1 MELEMLYEKI
11 QNASDYRALTVPF
24 ALMVLDILTGIYHA
38 WSTGHLKSYRMREG
52 LNKKVG
58 EISIIIVG
66 LIFTW
71 AFALPKYLIGTIVFY
86 VDVMELVSLSENL
99 DKMHFPL
106 PKFVKSALRNAE
118 YKLQNEDPS
127 KKEGEKK

>member
-99 DKMHFPL
+99 DKMKFPL

-127 KKEGEKK
+127 KKEGENK

>member
-11 QNASDYRALTVPF
+11 QNASDYRALSVPF
-24 ALMVLDILTGIYHA
+24 ALMVLDILTGVYHA

-58 EISIIIVG
+58 EISIIIVS
-66 LIFTW
+66 LLFTW
-71 AFALPKYLIGTIVFY
+71 AFALPKYVIGFIVFY
-86 VDVMELVSLSENL
+86 VDIMELVSLSENL

>member
-24 ALMVLDILTGIYHA
+24 ALMALDILTGVFHA

-58 EISIIIVG
+58 EISIMIVG
-66 LIFTW
+66 LLFTW
-71 AFALPKYLIGTIVFY
+71 AFSLPKYLIGSVVFY
-86 VDVMELVSLSENL
+86 VDIMELVSLSENL
-99 DKMHFPL
+99 DKMRFPL

>member
-71 AFALPKYLIGTIVFY
+71 AFALPKYLIGTFLY
-86 VDVMELVSLSENL
+86 QNSLSPHCVTLSTNFRT
-99 DKMHFPL
+99 KTL
-106 PKFVKSALRNAE
+106 PRRKVKINDNGRLLCRAGVSRT
-118 YKLQNEDPS
+118 PRH
-127 KKEGEKK
+127 

>member
-11 QNASDYRALTVPF
+11 QNASDYRSLTVPF
-24 ALMVLDILTGIYHA
+24 ALMVLDILTGVFHA

-52 LNKKVG
+52 LNRKVG
-58 EISIIIVG
+58 EISVIIVG

-71 AFALPKYLIGTIVFY
+71 AFALPKYLISGIITYVVF
-86 VDVMELVSLSENL
+86 MELVSLSENL
-99 DKMHFPL
+99 DKMKFPL

>member
-11 QNASDYRALTVPF
+11 QNASDYRALTIPF
-24 ALMVLDILTGIYHA
+24 TLMVLDILTGVFHA

-52 LNKKVG
+52 LNRKVG
-58 EISIIIVG
+58 EISVIIVG

-71 AFALPKYLIGTIVFY
+71 AFSLPKYLIAGIITY
-86 VDVMELVSLSENL
+86 VVLMELVSLSENL
-99 DKMHFPL
+99 DKMKFPL

>member
-58 EISIIIVG
+58 EISVIIVG
-66 LIFTW
+66 LLFTW
-71 AFALPKYLIGTIVFY
+71 AFALPKYLIGFIVFY